1 MNYHYTYLLLNFFT
15 ILFPLLLSFDKKV
28 NFYKKWKFIF
38 PGLFFTGILYLV
50 WDYIFTVYQVW
61 SFNPNYLIGIY
72 FYGLPLEEILFFITV
87 PFSCVFIYECLLTYL
102 KTDYLERI
110 SPFINYFLIGFSL
123 VMMLVYADR
132 LYSLINFSTLFI
144 LTLYIQFRQSYLKM
158 GRFYIAYLVTLIP
171 FYIINGVLTSLPV
184 VIYNP
189 TEIMGFRVGAIPFE
203 DHFYS
208 LSLFLINVLFYEYY
222 RKKSSIIQT

>member
-87 PFSCVFIYECLLTYL
+87 PFSCVFIYECLLKYL

-144 LTLYIQFRQSYLKM
+144 LMLYIQFRQRHLKM

-171 FYIINGVLTSLPV
+171 FYIINGVLTWLPV
-184 VIYNP
+184 IIYNP
-189 TEIMGFRVGAIPFE
+189 TEIMGFRVGTIPFE